1 MTTRRWF
8 ADHPEW
14 LTLTIAAVLWIP
26 LIVALAGTFTLDHH
40 HGPDGS
46 PHPSTGFDTH
56 LVLWVV
62 MVAAMM
68 LPTTVPHLRYVGFN
82 TRGSRRQRS
91 ILLFVLGYLA
101 VWSGPGFVLALL
113 PMPVPAAVL
122 VIVILVAGGWELTAA
137 KRLAMRRCCRTWP
150 VRYTGAAA
158 DASAVE
164 YGLRHGGYC
173 LLVSG
178 PAMVA
183 LMLAGHPGWATVVLA
198 VLMSAQKLLTQP
210 HRWRTLVALGWLATG
225 LAVAGATAFD

>member
-1 MTTRRWF
+1 M
-8 ADHPEW
+8 
-14 LTLTIAAVLWIP
+14 
-26 LIVALAGTFTLDHH
+26 
-40 HGPDGS
+40 
-46 PHPSTGFDTH
+46 
-56 LVLWVV
+56 
-62 MVAAMM
+62 
-68 LPTTVPHLRYVGFN
+68 
-82 TRGSRRQRS
+82 
-91 ILLFVLGYLA
+91 LGYL
-101 VWSGPGFVLALL
+101 VVSFGPGFVLALL

-150 VRYTGAAA
+150 VRYRGRSGRVTAIK
-158 DASAVE
+158 
-164 YGLRHGGYC
+164 YGLRHSGYC

-198 VLMSAQKLLTQP
+198 VVMSARKLLTEP